1 VILANFENPAL
12 QVEDKRVLR
21 AVVST
26 CESIESRWDRVETI
40 CSALPRTLVHGD
52 LVARNLRLRRNGG
65 GPEIVAFD
73 WECAGFGVPAPD
85 VFQLA
90 SETRR
95 EDLSHYRSAIAEYA
109 PGVDEEELRSLLL
122 VGKGFRLLASVDW
135 VTPHL
140 RYPWPE
146 HATATLRLYEPPL
159 REWGE
164 GLAAA
169 A

>member
-1 VILANFENPAL
+1 MA
-12 QVEDKRVLR
+12 DKHVLR

-26 CESIESRWDRVETI
+26 CESIESRWDRVERI

-73 WECAGFGVPAPD
+73 WECGGFGIPAAD
-85 VFQLA
+85 LFQLA
-90 SETRR
+90 SETQRKA
-95 EDLSHYRSAIAEYA
+95 LSDYRSAIGEYA
-109 PGVDEEELRSLLL
+109 SSIDEEELRLLL
-122 VGKGFRLLASVDW
+122 LLGKGFRLLASVDW

-146 HATATLRLYEPPL
+146 HGTATLRLYEPPL

-169 A
+169 AWVG